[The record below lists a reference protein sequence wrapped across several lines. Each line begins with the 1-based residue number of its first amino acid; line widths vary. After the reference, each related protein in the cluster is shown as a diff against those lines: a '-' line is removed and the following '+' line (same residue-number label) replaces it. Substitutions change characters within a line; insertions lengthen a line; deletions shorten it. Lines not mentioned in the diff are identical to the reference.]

1 MNTMA
6 ILLSAPESAPLLK
19 NRKTT
24 YTFSRLPGAG
34 ARRYRAGVLLRL
46 LCAGLLALAGMALS
60 AGAHGQGVQ
69 DPIVSNF
76 GVTSLDNILGLP
88 SSISGHVLL
97 GNSKDAAQGFTTG
110 AYPRSGI
117 TLTSI
122 DVSLRTATGTAVPT
136 AKLVTLE
143 PDGSTLTTLTTT
155 DTLSQNTT
163 SNIVN
168 YRPGSTV
175 KLAASTTYWL
185 VLESGTDDTGW
196 NYTCQITQKVP
207 ALAQAEILNAR
218 VTRNAD
224 SNGPFT
230 EQPEAFRLKVFGLPD
245 FPSPADPGKVLLS
258 NMRTA
263 GNSTNLQ
270 LTTLTGHV
278 AQEFD
283 PGTNMFGYNL
293 ESIDVAFA
301 DVIAPSGINSLSATV
316 WSLDS
321 SGHPETRQF
330 VLTNPAHIRRMQH
343 PAQSLRVVGQ
353 VATFTAPSNSNLDRN
368 TRYAIV
374 LASAAGNIKLFATGV
389 DVTGLDTTALVS
401 ADSGSTWTQTSGSNQ
416 LMIRVNGTAAG
427 NILPS
432 PLPTNILEDPI
443 VSNLVAPGPISGHV
457 LLGNSKDAAQGFT
470 TGAYPRS
477 GITLTSIRRKFT
489 HRSKSTQYPPVS
501 EAGHRGAN
509 WQYIHHINFHS
520 YTHSE

>member
-1 MNTMA
+1 MKTMA

-34 ARRYRAGVLLRL
+34 ARRYRAEVLLRL
-46 LCAGLLALAGMALS
+46 LCAGMLALAGMALS
-60 AGAHGQGVQ
+60 AGAHGQIVQ

-76 GVTSLDNILGLP
+76 GVP
-88 SSISGHVLL
+88 SGISGHVLL

-122 DVSLRTATGTAVPT
+122 DVSLRTAIGTAVPT
-136 AKLVTLE
+136 AKLVTVE

-155 DTLSQNTT
+155 DTLSRNTT

-196 NYTCQITQKVP
+196 NYTSDNAESA

-230 EQPEAFRLKVFGLPD
+230 EQTEAFRLKVYGLPD

-283 PGTNMFGYNL
+283 PGANMFGYNL

-316 WSLDS
+316 WSLDLVGPS
-321 SGHPETRQF
+321 RNQAIRPHESG
-330 VLTNPAHIRRMQH
+330 AHQ
-343 PAQSLRVVGQ
+343 AN
-353 VATFTAPSNSNLDRN
+353 ATPYTVFTCCR
-368 TRYAIV
+368 
-374 LASAAGNIKLFATGV
+374 
-389 DVTGLDTTALVS
+389 
-401 ADSGSTWTQTSGSNQ
+401 TSG
-416 LMIRVNGTAAG
+416 
-427 NILPS
+427 
-432 PLPTNILEDPI
+432 D
-443 VSNLVAPGPISGHV
+443 
-457 LLGNSKDAAQGFT
+457 
-470 TGAYPRS
+470 
-477 GITLTSIRRKFT
+477 
-489 HRSKSTQYPPVS
+489 
-501 EAGHRGAN
+501 
-509 WQYIHHINFHS
+509 FHCP
-520 YTHSE
+520 E